1 MKDKALLESAEFI
14 QRAQTTKPFFEHLL
28 TEREEARTRLETAKG
43 DQVYVEQGKAQQLTN
58 LIKLIEEASN
68 ILEKQ

>member
-1 MKDKALLESAEFI
+1 MKDKALLEAAEFI
-14 QRAQTTKPFFEHLL
+14 KRAQPTKVFFDFLL

-68 ILEKQ
+68 ILEQQ